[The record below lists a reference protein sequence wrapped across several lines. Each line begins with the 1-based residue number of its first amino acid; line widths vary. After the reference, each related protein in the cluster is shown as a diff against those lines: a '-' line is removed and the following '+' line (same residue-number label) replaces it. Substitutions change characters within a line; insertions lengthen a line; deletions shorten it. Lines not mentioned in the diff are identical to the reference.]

1 MYAQLDERVR
11 YATRTGAREGRCG
24 VRKING
30 ACSILHV
37 VYYKSD
43 EALVATIVRGYPLK
57 RRF

>member
-43 EALVATIVRGYPLK
+43 EALDHLLGFSWPAQPEP
-57 RRF
+57 